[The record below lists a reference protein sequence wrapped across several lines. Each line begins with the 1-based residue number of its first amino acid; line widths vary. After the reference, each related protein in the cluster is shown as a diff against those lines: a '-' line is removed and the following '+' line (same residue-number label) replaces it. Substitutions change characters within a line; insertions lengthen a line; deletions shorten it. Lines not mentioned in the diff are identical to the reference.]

1 MEKHHG
7 RQLDGLQLNEIN
19 ACILRVG
26 GTNCDAET
34 QRALDDI
41 GVKADIVHLNKLVA
55 EKNLLDY
62 TVLILPG
69 GFSYGDY
76 VRAGAI
82 FAKGIV
88 AKLDRQLRQ
97 FVNEERPILG
107 ICNGFQVLVEAG
119 LLPGFD
125 KVSGGLPQAALATN
139 ILGYRCMWVHVR
151 HENHGKCIFTKDIK
165 KGKVIAI
172 PVAHGEGRFI
182 FEREKEREY
191 LRKLYDED
199 QLVFRYCSEAGSPAE
214 GKFPINPNGAFHD
227 IAGVCDSTGT
237 IFGLMPHPERAYF
250 DWQLPDWTKRGK
262 VLKYGDGKE
271 IFQSMANYLIRR
283 F

>member
-1 MEKHHG
+1 MK
-7 RQLDGLQLNEIN
+7 LNEIN
-19 ACILRVG
+19 TCILRVG

-34 QRALDDI
+34 QRALEDI
-41 GVKADIVHLNKLVA
+41 GVKADIVHLNRLVA

-62 TVLILPG
+62 AALVLPG

-82 FAKGIV
+82 LAKGIA
-88 AKLDRQLRQ
+88 AKLERQLKQ
-97 FVNEERPILG
+97 FVKEERPILG

-119 LLPGFD
+119 LLPDIEG
-125 KVSGGLPQAALATN
+125 VSKELPQAALATN
-139 ILGYRCMWVHVR
+139 IPIGYRCMWIHLR
-151 HENHGKCIFTKDIK
+151 HENNGKCVFTRTLG

-172 PVAHGEGRFI
+172 PVAHGEGRFM

-191 LRKLYDED
+191 LQRLYDDD
-199 QLVFRYCSEAGSPAE
+199 QLVFRYCTDEGNPADGE
-214 GKFPINPNGAFHD
+214 FPINPNGAFHD

-250 DWQLPDWTKRGK
+250 GWQLPEWTRSGK
-262 VLKYGDGKE
+262 VAKHGDGKK
-271 IFQSMANYLIRR
+271 IFQSMADYLIRR

>member
-1 MEKHHG
+1 MERHFG
-7 RQLDGLQLNEIN
+7 RQLETLQLNDIC

-34 QRALDDI
+34 QRALEDI
-41 GVKADIVHLNKLVA
+41 GVKADIVHLNSLVA
-55 EKNLLDY
+55 GKNLLDY
-62 TVLILPG
+62 AALILPG

-82 FAKGIV
+82 LAKGIA
-88 AKLDRQLRQ
+88 AKLGKQLKQ
-97 FVNEERPILG
+97 FVKEERPILG

-139 ILGYRCMWVHVR
+139 MLGYRCMWVHVR
-151 HENHGKCIFTKDIK
+151 HENHGKCIFTKDIR

-182 FEREKEREY
+182 FDRENEREY
-191 LRKLYDED
+191 LGKLYDED
-199 QLVFRYCSEAGSPAE
+199 QLVLRYCTEAGSHAE

-250 DWQLPDWTKRGK
+250 GWQLPDWTKGSK
-262 VLKYGDGKE
+262 VLEYGDGKE